1 MKKNLTVVLAA
12 VLAAASLAACGSS
25 ETKTT
30 TAAATEAAT
39 TAATTAAATEAPK
52 ETEAAGE
59 TEAAKET
66 EAAAEAGSAVEPLA
80 EAVDI
85 KIGAT
90 PSPHAEI
97 LEQAKDELAAAGI
110 NLDIVVYNDYVQPN
124 LATDQG
130 EIQANYF
137 QHQPYLDDFNAE
149 NGTHLTSVGA
159 IHYEPFGIYAGKAN
173 DLSNI
178 ADKAQIAVPN
188 DTTNEARALQLLQA
202 NGIITLKDGVGLT
215 ATKQDIVENPHNV
228 EILEVEAAQIPR
240 SIESVDFACMN
251 GNYAIEAGFKP
262 SDALAQ
268 EDASS
273 EAAQTYANVV
283 VVSDAD
289 ADSEWAKKLV
299 EVLQSEKVSEYI
311 TNTYEGGVIPMK

>member
-25 ETKTT
+25 ETKAT
-30 TAAATEAAT
+30 TAAATE
-39 TAATTAAATEAPK
+39 AATTAAATEAPK

-240 SIESVDFACMN
+240 SIGSVDFACMN
-251 GNYAIEAGFKP
+251 GNYAIDAGFKP

>member
-25 ETKTT
+25 ETKAT
-30 TAAATEAAT
+30 TAAATE
-39 TAATTAAATEAPK
+39 AATTAAATEAPK

-251 GNYAIEAGFKP
+251 GNYAIDAGFKP

>member
-25 ETKTT
+25 ETKAT
-30 TAAATEAAT
+30 TAAATEAAS
-39 TAATTAAATEAPK
+39 TAAATEAPK
-52 ETEAAGE
+52 ETETAGE

-251 GNYAIEAGFKP
+251 GNYAIDAGFKP

>member
-12 VLAAASLAACGSS
+12 VFAAASLAACGSS
-25 ETKTT
+25 ETKAT

-39 TAATTAAATEAPK
+39 SAAATEAPK

-251 GNYAIEAGFKP
+251 GNYAIDAGFKP

>member
-1 MKKNLTVVLAA
+1 MKKNLTVVFAA

-25 ETKTT
+25 ETKAT

-39 TAATTAAATEAPK
+39 TAAATEAAK

-97 LEQAKDELAAAGI
+97 LEQAKDDLAAAGI

-251 GNYAIEAGFKP
+251 GNYAIDAGFKP

>member
-25 ETKTT
+25 ETKAT
-30 TAAATEAAT
+30 TAAATEAA
-39 TAATTAAATEAPK
+39 ATAAATEAAN
-52 ETEAAGE
+52 ETEAAG
-59 TEAAKET
+59 ET
-66 EAAAEAGSAVEPLA
+66 EAAAEAGSAVEALA
-80 EAVDI
+80 EAVNI

-97 LEQAKDELAAAGI
+97 LEEAKDDLAAAGI
-110 NLDIVVYNDYVQPN
+110 NVDIVVYNDYVQPN

-178 ADKAQIAVPN
+178 SDKAQIAVPN

-202 NGIITLKDGVGLT
+202 NGIITLKEGVGLT

-251 GNYAIEAGFKP
+251 GNYAIDAGFKP

>member
-25 ETKTT
+25 ETKAT
-30 TAAATEAAT
+30 TAAATEAAS
-39 TAATTAAATEAPK
+39 TAAATEAPK

>member
-25 ETKTT
+25 ETKAT
-30 TAAATEAAT
+30 TAAATE
-39 TAATTAAATEAPK
+39 AATTAAATEAPK

-97 LEQAKDELAAAGI
+97 LEQAKDDLAAAGI

-202 NGIITLKDGVGLT
+202 NGIITLKEGVGLT

-251 GNYAIEAGFKP
+251 GNYAIDAGFKP

>member
-1 MKKNLTVVLAA
+1 MKKNLTVVFAA

-25 ETKTT
+25 ETKAT
-30 TAAATEAAT
+30 TAAATE
-39 TAATTAAATEAPK
+39 AATTAAATEAPK

-251 GNYAIEAGFKP
+251 GNYAIDAGFKP

>member
-25 ETKTT
+25 ETKAT
-30 TAAATEAAT
+30 TAAATE
-39 TAATTAAATEAPK
+39 AATTAAATEAPK

-202 NGIITLKDGVGLT
+202 NGIITLKEGVGLT

-251 GNYAIEAGFKP
+251 GNYAIDAGFKP

>member
-12 VLAAASLAACGSS
+12 VLAAASFAACGSS
-25 ETKTT
+25 ETKAT
-30 TAAATEAAT
+30 TAAATEAA
-39 TAATTAAATEAPK
+39 ATVAATEAAK

-97 LEQAKDELAAAGI
+97 LEQAKDDLAAAGI

-251 GNYAIEAGFKP
+251 GNYAIDAGFKP

>member
-25 ETKTT
+25 ETKAT
-30 TAAATEAAT
+30 TAAATE
-39 TAATTAAATEAPK
+39 AATTAAATEAPK

-97 LEQAKDELAAAGI
+97 LEQAKDDLAAAGI

-251 GNYAIEAGFKP
+251 GNYAIDAGFKP

-283 VVSDAD
+283 VVSDTD

>member
-25 ETKTT
+25 ETKAT
-30 TAAATEAAT
+30 TAAATEAA
-39 TAATTAAATEAPK
+39 ATAAATEAAN
-52 ETEAAGE
+52 ETEAAG
-59 TEAAKET
+59 ET
-66 EAAAEAGSAVEPLA
+66 EAAAEAGSAVEALA
-80 EAVDI
+80 EAVNI

-97 LEQAKDELAAAGI
+97 LEEAKDDLAAAGI
-110 NLDIVVYNDYVQPN
+110 NVDIVVYNDYVQPN

-178 ADKAQIAVPN
+178 SDKAQIAVPN

-202 NGIITLKDGVGLT
+202 NGIITLKEGVGLT
-215 ATKQDIVENPHNV
+215 ATKQDITENPHNV

-251 GNYAIEAGFKP
+251 GNYAIDAGFKP

-273 EAAQTYANVV
+273 EAAQTFANVIAV
-283 VVSDAD
+283 AEAD
-289 ADSEWAKKLV
+289 KAQEWAKKLV
-299 EVLQSEKVSEYI
+299 EVLQSEEVASYI
-311 TNTYEGGVIPMK
+311 TDTYEGGVIPIK

>member
-1 MKKNLTVVLAA
+1 MKKNLTVVFAA

-25 ETKTT
+25 ETKAT

-39 TAATTAAATEAPK
+39 TAAATEAAK

-283 VVSDAD
+283 VVSDSD

>member
-1 MKKNLTVVLAA
+1 MKKNLTVVFAA

-25 ETKTT
+25 ETKAT

-39 TAATTAAATEAPK
+39 TAAATEAAK

-159 IHYEPFGIYAGKAN
+159 IHYEPFGIYAGKAK

-251 GNYAIEAGFKP
+251 GNYAIDAGFKP

>member
-25 ETKTT
+25 ETKAT
-30 TAAATEAAT
+30 TAAATE
-39 TAATTAAATEAPK
+39 AATTAAATEAPK

-240 SIESVDFACMN
+240 SVESVDFACMN
-251 GNYAIEAGFKP
+251 GNYAIDAGFKP

-268 EDASS
+268 EDPDS
-273 EAAQTYANVV
+273 EAAQTYANVIAV
-283 VVSDAD
+283 AEAD

-299 EVLQSEKVSEYI
+299 EVLQSEKVKEYI
-311 TNTYEGGVIPMK
+311 TSTYEGGVIPTK

>member
-1 MKKNLTVVLAA
+1 MKKNLTVVFAA

-25 ETKTT
+25 ETKAT

-39 TAATTAAATEAPK
+39 TAAATEAAK

>member
-25 ETKTT
+25 ETKAT
-30 TAAATEAAT
+30 TAAATEAAS
-39 TAATTAAATEAPK
+39 TAAATEAPK

-251 GNYAIEAGFKP
+251 GNYAIDAGFKP

>member
-1 MKKNLTVVLAA
+1 MKKNLTVVFAA

-25 ETKTT
+25 ETKAT
-30 TAAATEAAT
+30 TAAATEAAS
-39 TAATTAAATEAPK
+39 TAAATEAPK
-52 ETEAAGE
+52 ETETAGE

-251 GNYAIEAGFKP
+251 GNYAIDAGFKP

>member
-25 ETKTT
+25 ETKAT
-30 TAAATEAAT
+30 TAAATE
-39 TAATTAAATEAPK
+39 AATTAAATEAPK

>member
-25 ETKTT
+25 ETKAT

-39 TAATTAAATEAPK
+39 TAAATEAAK
-52 ETEAAGE
+52 ETETAGE

-66 EAAAEAGSAVEPLA
+66 EAAAEAGSAIEPLA

-97 LEQAKDELAAAGI
+97 LEQAKDDLAAAGI

-251 GNYAIEAGFKP
+251 GNYAIDAGFKP

>member
-1 MKKNLTVVLAA
+1 MKKNLTVVFAA

-25 ETKTT
+25 ETKAT
-30 TAAATEAAT
+30 TAAATE
-39 TAATTAAATEAPK
+39 AATTAAATEAPK

>member
-25 ETKTT
+25 ETKAT
-30 TAAATEAAT
+30 TAAATEAA
-39 TAATTAAATEAPK
+39 ATSAATEAAK
-52 ETEAAGE
+52 ETGAAGE

-97 LEQAKDELAAAGI
+97 LEQAKDDLAAAGI

-149 NGTHLTSVGA
+149 NGPTLHQWELSTMSRSESTQERQMIFQTSLTRLRSLFLMIQPMRLV
-159 IHYEPFGIYAGKAN
+159 HF
-173 DLSNI
+173 SFF
-178 ADKAQIAVPN
+178 
-188 DTTNEARALQLLQA
+188 R
-202 NGIITLKDGVGLT
+202 LT
-215 ATKQDIVENPHNV
+215 A
-228 EILEVEAAQIPR
+228 
-240 SIESVDFACMN
+240 
-251 GNYAIEAGFKP
+251 
-262 SDALAQ
+262 
-268 EDASS
+268 SS
-273 EAAQTYANVV
+273 LLSRV
-283 VVSDAD
+283 
-289 ADSEWAKKLV
+289 
-299 EVLQSEKVSEYI
+299 
-311 TNTYEGGVIPMK
+311 

>member
-25 ETKTT
+25 ETKAT
-30 TAAATEAAT
+30 TAAATE
-39 TAATTAAATEAPK
+39 AATTAAATEAPK

-251 GNYAIEAGFKP
+251 GNYAIDAGFKP
-262 SDALAQ
+262 SDALVQ